1 MFNIVT
7 CRDDVSVWDDVFNI
21 VACRDDVSSVG

>member
-7 CRDDVSVWDDVFNI
+7 CRDDVSVWDDMFSI
-21 VACRDDVSSVG
+21 VTCRDDVSV